1 MSCVKAISDRKPVA
15 PRRGEFAPLGEFGRI
30 ARFFAPL
37 AGPGA
42 LGLLDDAALIDPE
55 AGRQLVVTA
64 DAIVAGIHFLPN
76 DPPDLVARKLLRVNL
91 SDLAAMGATPLY
103 YLMTTALP
111 DTCGEEW
118 LAGFSAG
125 LAADQSEF
133 KISLLGG
140 DSVAT
145 PGPATLSLTA
155 IGAIPTGRAVRR
167 NGALPG
173 DTIYVTGTIGDA
185 ALGLAVLT
193 GGLAIADPA
202 DRDFLADRYRVP
214 RPRLAVGA
222 ALPGVA
228 HAMQDV
234 SDGLVADLGHICA
247 VSGVAGVIDAAAVPL
262 SPAARRALD
271 RDPGLLPR
279 ILTGG
284 DDYELLFTSS
294 GEDPATIAALAHP
307 PGPPITPIG
316 RIAAGSGVRVLDP
329 AGKDIALATPG
340 FRHF

>member
-1 MSCVKAISDRKPVA
+1 MPVA
-15 PRRGEFAPLGEFGRI
+15 PRLGEFERI

-37 AGPGA
+37 AAPGA
-42 LGLLDDAALIDPE
+42 LGLLDDAALIDPPP
-55 AGRQLVVTA
+55 GRQLVVTA
-64 DAIVAGIHFLPN
+64 DAIVAGVHFLAA

-103 YLMTTALP
+103 YLLTTSLP
-111 DTCGEEW
+111 ESCDENW
-118 LAGFSAG
+118 LAGFAAG

-133 KISLLGG
+133 GISLLGG

-155 IGAIPTGRAVRR
+155 IGSVEPGRAVRR
-167 NGALPG
+167 NGAVAG
-173 DTIYVTGTIGDA
+173 DTIYITGTIGDA

-193 GGLAIADPA
+193 GAVEIADA
-202 DRDFLADRYRVP
+202 GERDFLADRYRLP
-214 RPRLAVGA
+214 QPRLAIGA
-222 ALPGVA
+222 ALPGIA

-247 VSGVAGVIDAAAVPL
+247 VSGVAGVIDGDAVPL
-262 SPAARRALD
+262 SSAARHALD
-271 RDPGLLPR
+271 RDPGLLAR
-279 ILTGG
+279 VLAGG

-294 GEDPATIAALAHP
+294 GDNAAAVAALAKP
-307 PGPPITPIG
+307 FGSPITPIG
-316 RIAAGSGVRVLDP
+316 RIVAGSGVRVLDG
-329 AGKDIALATPG
+329 AGRDIALATPG

>member
-1 MSCVKAISDRKPVA
+1 M
-15 PRRGEFAPLGEFGRI
+15 GEFGRI

-42 LGLLDDAALIDPE
+42 LGLLDDAALIDPPR
-55 AGRQLVVTA
+55 GRQLVVTA
-64 DAIVAGIHFLPN
+64 DAIVAGVHFLPD

-91 SDLAAMGATPLY
+91 SDLAAMGAVPLY

-111 DTCGEEW
+111 VSFAEKW
-118 LAGFSAG
+118 LAGFAAG
-125 LAADQSEF
+125 LAADQKAF
-133 KISLLGG
+133 GISLLGG

-155 IGAIPTGRAVRR
+155 IGSIAPGSAVRR
-167 NGALPG
+167 NGAIPG

-185 ALGLAVLT
+185 ALGLGVVT
-193 GGLAIADPA
+193 GGLDVADPA
-202 DRDFLADRYRVP
+202 DRDFLADRYRLP
-214 RPRLAVGA
+214 RPRLATGA
-222 ALPGVA
+222 ALPGTA

-247 VSGVAGVIDAAAVPL
+247 ASGVAGTIDAAAVPL

-271 RDPGLLPR
+271 RDPGLLPK

-294 GEDPATIAALAHP
+294 GDTAAVIAALAQP
-307 PGPPITPIG
+307 AGPPITPIG
-316 RIAAGSGVRVLDP
+316 RIAAGSGVRVLDR
-329 AGKDIALATPG
+329 AGKDIPLAASG

>member
-1 MSCVKAISDRKPVA
+1 MPVA
-15 PRRGEFAPLGEFGRI
+15 PRLTEFERI

-42 LGLLDDAALIDPE
+42 LGLLDDAALIDPPP
-55 AGRQLVVTA
+55 GRQLVVTA
-64 DAIVAGIHFLPN
+64 DAIVAGVHFLTD

-91 SDLAAMGATPLY
+91 SDLAAMGAVPLY
-103 YLMTTALP
+103 YLLTTALP
-111 DTCGEEW
+111 ESCGEDW
-118 LAGFSAG
+118 LAGFAAG
-125 LAADQSEF
+125 LGADQNAF
-133 KISLLGG
+133 GISLLGG

-155 IGAIPTGRAVRR
+155 IGSVVPGRAVRR
-167 NGALPG
+167 DGALPG

-185 ALGLAVLT
+185 AIGLAALT
-193 GGLAIADPA
+193 GGLDVADA
-202 DRDFLADRYRVP
+202 AERDFLADRYRLP
-214 RPRLAVGA
+214 RPRLAIGA
-222 ALPGVA
+222 ALPGIA

-247 VSGVAGVIDAAAVPL
+247 VSGVAAVIDAAAVPL
-262 SPAARRALD
+262 SPAARHALD
-271 RDPGLLPR
+271 RDPGLRPR

-294 GEDPATIAALAHP
+294 GDNAAAIAALAQP
-307 PGPPITPIG
+307 SGPPITPIG
-316 RIAAGSGVRVLDP
+316 RIVAGSGVRVLDR
-329 AGKDIALATPG
+329 AGKDIALAVSG